1 MYRSARVARS
11 YLQRAE
17 HGENAKQTYPSTAL
31 SRELAALLCE
41 LTALLCELTAL
52 LRELT
57 ALLRGRLCKK
67 ERGSELINESECI
80 GG

>member
-11 YLQRAE
+11 YLQRAG

-31 SRELAALLCE
+31 SRRLTALSRELAALLC
-41 LTALLCELTAL
+41 
-52 LRELT
+52 ELT

-80 GG
+80 EG

>member
-41 LTALLCELTAL
+41 LTALL
-52 LRELT
+52 RELT

>member
-11 YLQRAE
+11 YLQRVGHE
-17 HGENAKQTYPSTAL
+17 ENAKQTYPSTAL
-31 SRELAALLCE
+31 SRELA
-41 LTALLCELTAL
+41 ALLCELTAL

-67 ERGSELINESECI
+67 ERGSELINKSESI